1 MPLLI
6 ANLQEKRAAAPVVKP
21 SVLQKVQM
29 LITHFSE
36 NPPVKGKDD
45 MTIDDSALLPDG
57 VSSYQFKAGQFW
69 GSIQSNFLDGKAPNT
84 RIDDQDKQTAI
95 DGLKWLPGW
104 TGNSQAKRAAAPAV
118 EPSVLQKV
126 QMLITHFSENPPVK
140 GKDDMTIDDSAL
152 LPDGVSSYQFK
163 AGQFWG
169 SIQNNFLN
177 GKTPSTRLCEHD
189 KQVAIDNLKWLP
201 GRVAELKAK
210 RAKAQ
215 KTEQSTSQVGGT
227 SDRDSE
233 MHIDP

>member
-1 MPLLI
+1 MMPLLI
-6 ANLQEKRAAAPVVKP
+6 ANLQEKRAAAPVVK
-21 SVLQKVQM
+21 
-29 LITHFSE
+29 
-36 NPPVKGKDD
+36 
-45 MTIDDSALLPDG
+45 
-57 VSSYQFKAGQFW
+57 
-69 GSIQSNFLDGKAPNT
+69 
-84 RIDDQDKQTAI
+84 
-95 DGLKWLPGW
+95 
-104 TGNSQAKRAAAPAV
+104 
-118 EPSVLQKV
+118 PSVLQKV